1 MPQEVEIVSP
11 KQEHEFIETC
21 FELASESHFW
31 FKWRF
36 EAFLQMVKSL
46 HIPIDEP
53 LSVLDVG
60 AGSGV
65 VRTQVEAATS
75 WNVDITD
82 LHLDALRSSAAGRGT
97 TYYYDILE
105 KKPEWKGKYDAI
117 ILFDVLEHIESTTEF
132 IEAILFHIKEGGYL
146 FLNVPALPLLYSRY
160 DEVQG
165 HYRRY
170 KIGTLA
176 SEFSETPADILDI
189 HYWGWLNL
197 PLLLV
202 RRFWLRFFSQNVSD
216 EEVYRRGFSPP
227 GALVNSIFLKLMS
240 FELLLPRQR
249 LAGSSI
255 LLTLRK
261 TVHS

>member
-46 HIPIDEP
+46 KIPIDQP
-53 LSVLDVG
+53 LKVLDVG

-65 VRTQVEAATS
+65 VRTQVETATK

-82 LHLDALRSSAAGRGT
+82 LHLEALRSSAAGRGT

-105 KKPEWKGKYDAI
+105 RKPEWEAKYDAI
-117 ILFDVLEHIESTTEF
+117 ILFDVLEHIESTAEF
-132 IEAILFHIKEGGYL
+132 IDAILFHIKAGGYL
-146 FLNVPALPLLYSRY
+146 FINVPALPVLYSRY

-170 KIGTLA
+170 KIDTLA
-176 SEFSETPADILDI
+176 AEFADSLVDILDI
-189 HYWGWLNL
+189 RYWGWLNL

-202 RRFWLRFFSQNVSD
+202 RRFWLRYFSNNTSD

-227 GALVNSIFLKLMS
+227 GNAVNAAFLKMMRVE
-240 FELLLPRQR
+240 FFLPSQKI
-249 LAGSSI
+249 AGSSI
-255 LLTLRK
+255 LLTARK
-261 TVHS
+261 K